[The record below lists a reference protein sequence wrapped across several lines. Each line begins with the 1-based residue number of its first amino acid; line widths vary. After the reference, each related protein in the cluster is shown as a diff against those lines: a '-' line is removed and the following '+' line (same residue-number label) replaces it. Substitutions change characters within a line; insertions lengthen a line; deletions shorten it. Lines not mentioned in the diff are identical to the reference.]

1 MCKISRTLASQIGL
15 LIRNRLRN
23 IMTVKLTVKNNQNTE
38 SQVKDQLDLN
48 IQIPVNGSKV
58 LTTRFTRQ
66 KISKPSVAISMS
78 FPSS

>member
-1 MCKISRTLASQIGL
+1 
-15 LIRNRLRN
+15 
-23 IMTVKLTVKNNQNTE
+23 MTVKLTVKNNQNTE

-58 LTTRFTRQ
+58 LNTRFTRQ
-66 KISKPSVAISMS
+66 KISKPSAAISMS

>member
-23 IMTVKLTVKNNQNTE
+23 IMTVKLTAKNNQNTE
-38 SQVKDQLDLN
+38 SQVKDHSDLN

-58 LTTRFTRQ
+58 LTT
-66 KISKPSVAISMS
+66 
-78 FPSS
+78 